1 MNELCLSTD
10 PVPLGASG
18 LSVSSL
24 AWGMW
29 RFKGSDVGAAALLV
43 GTALDVGID
52 LFDTADIY
60 GPDNGEPF
68 GASEALLGQVFAR
81 DPGLRGR
88 MVLATKGG
96 IRPGVPYDSSAAYIE
111 QAVDASLKRL
121 GVAHVDL
128 WQIHRPDL
136 LAHPAETAEALDRIV
151 ASGRARAVG
160 VSNYTPAQL
169 AVLASYMETPLVSTQ
184 PEFSA
189 LATAPLLDGT
199 LDQAMQMGLAVLAF
213 SPLGEGRLGTI
224 PADATPRVR
233 ATGELLARIGREQG
247 VSATAVAY
255 AFVGAHPA
263 RPIPIVG
270 TQTPERIREAADA
283 RKVRF
288 SRALWY
294 ELLQAGR
301 GEKLA

>member
-1 MNELCLSTD
+1 MSELRLSAD
-10 PVPLGASG
+10 PVPLGATG
-18 LSVSSL
+18 ITVSSL

-29 RFKGSDVGAAALLV
+29 RFKGTDVAHATSLVKAALD
-43 GTALDVGID
+43 AGIT

-68 GASEALLGQVFAR
+68 GASEALLGRVFAA
-81 DPGLRGR
+81 DPGLRGK

-96 IRPGVPYDSSAAYIE
+96 IRMGVPYDSSSAYISE
-111 QAVDASLKRL
+111 AVDASLKRL
-121 GVAHVDL
+121 GVDHVDL

-136 LAHPAETAEALDRIV
+136 LAHPAEVAEALDRVV

-160 VSNYTPAQL
+160 VSNFTPAQVAAL
-169 AVLASYMETPLVSTQ
+169 TSYLETPLASIQ

-189 LATAPLLDGT
+189 LASKPLFDGT
-199 LDQAMQMGLAVLAF
+199 MDQAMQMGLAVLAW
-213 SPLGEGRLGTI
+213 SPLGQGRLGTTS
-224 PADATPRVR
+224 ADAAPNVR
-233 ATGELLARIGREQG
+233 AAAEVIGRIAKEQG

-270 TQTPERIREAADA
+270 TQTAVRIAEAKDA
-283 RKVRF
+283 LKVSF
-288 SRALWY
+288 TRAQWY
-294 ELLQAGR
+294 EVLQAAM
-301 GEKLA
+301 GESLP

>member
-1 MNELCLSTD
+1 MSQLHLSAD
-10 PVPLGASG
+10 PVPLGATG

-29 RFKGSDVGAAALLV
+29 RFKGTDVAHATSLVKAAL
-43 GTALDVGID
+43 DCGIS

-60 GPDNGEPF
+60 GPDNGEGF
-68 GASEALLGQVFAR
+68 GASEALLGQVFAA
-81 DPGLRGR
+81 DPGLRGQ

-96 IRPGVPYDSSAAYIE
+96 IRMGVPYDSSSAYIE

-121 GVAHVDL
+121 GQDHVDL

-136 LAHPAETAEALDRIV
+136 LAHPAEVAEALDRLV
-151 ASGRARAVG
+151 SSGRARAVG
-160 VSNYTPAQL
+160 VSNFMPSQVSALT
-169 AVLASYMETPLVSTQ
+169 SYLETPLASVQ

-189 LATAPLLDGT
+189 LAAKPLFDGT
-199 LDQAMQMGLAVLAF
+199 MDQAMQMGIAVLAW
-213 SPLGEGRLGTI
+213 SPLGQGRLGTI
-224 PADATPRVR
+224 SPDAAPNVR
-233 ATGELLARIGREQG
+233 AASQVLDRIAKEQG

-270 TQTPERIREAADA
+270 TQTPARILEARDA
-283 RKVRF
+283 LKVRF
-288 SRALWY
+288 TREQWY
-294 ELLQAGR
+294 EILQAAM
-301 GEKLA
+301 GERLP

>member
-1 MNELCLSTD
+1 MSELLLSAD
-10 PVPLGASG
+10 PVPLGATG

-29 RFKGSDVGAAALLV
+29 RFKGTDVSHAASLVKAALD
-43 GTALDVGID
+43 AGIT

-60 GPDNGEPF
+60 GPDNNEPF
-68 GASEALLGQVFAR
+68 GASEALLGQVFEA
-81 DPGLRGR
+81 DSGLRGK

-96 IRPGVPYDSSAAYIE
+96 IRMGVPYDSSSAYIE

-121 GVAHVDL
+121 GVDHVDL

-136 LAHPAETAEALDRIV
+136 LAHPAEVAEALDRLV
-151 ASGRARAVG
+151 SSGRARAVG
-160 VSNYTPAQL
+160 VSNFAPAQVAAL
-169 AVLASYMETPLVSTQ
+169 TSYLETPLASIQ

-189 LATAPLLDGT
+189 LAAKPLFDGT
-199 LDQAMQMGLAVLAF
+199 MDQAMQMGLAVLAW
-213 SPLGEGRLGTI
+213 SPLGQGRLGTVSS
-224 PADATPRVR
+224 DAAPNVR
-233 ATGELLARIGREQG
+233 AASTILSRIAKEQG

-270 TQTPERIREAADA
+270 TQTPARILEAKDA
-283 RKVRF
+283 LKVRF
-288 SRALWY
+288 TRESWY
-294 ELLQAGR
+294 EILQAAM
-301 GEKLA
+301 GERLP

>member
-1 MNELCLSTD
+1 MSELRLSAD
-10 PVPLGASG
+10 PVPLGATG
-18 LSVSSL
+18 LTVSSL

-29 RFKGSDVGAAALLV
+29 RFKGTDVAHAASLVKAALD
-43 GTALDVGID
+43 AGIT

-68 GASEALLGQVFAR
+68 GASEALLGRVFAA
-81 DPGLRGR
+81 DPALRGQ

-96 IRPGVPYDSSAAYIE
+96 IRMGVPYDSSSAYISE
-111 QAVDASLKRL
+111 AVDASLKRL
-121 GVAHVDL
+121 GVDHVDL

-136 LAHPAETAEALDRIV
+136 LAHPAEVAEALDRIV

-160 VSNYTPAQL
+160 VSNFTPAQVAAL
-169 AVLASYMETPLVSTQ
+169 TSYLETPLASIQ

-189 LATAPLLDGT
+189 LAAKPLFDGT
-199 LDQAMQMGLAVLAF
+199 MDQAMQMGLAVLAW
-213 SPLGEGRLGTI
+213 SPLGQGRLGEI
-224 PADATPRVR
+224 RADSAPNVR
-233 ATGELLARIGREQG
+233 AATEVIGRIAKEQG

-270 TQTPERIREAADA
+270 TQTAARITEAKDA
-283 RKVRF
+283 LKVVF
-288 SRALWY
+288 TRAEWY
-294 ELLQAGR
+294 EILQAAM
-301 GEKLA
+301 GERLP

>member
-1 MNELCLSTD
+1 MSELRLSAD
-10 PVPLGASG
+10 PVPLGATG
-18 LSVSSL
+18 LTVSSL

-29 RFKGSDVGAAALLV
+29 RFKGSDVPQAAALV
-43 GTALDVGID
+43 KAALDAGIT

-68 GASEALLGQVFAR
+68 GASEALLGRVFTA
-81 DPGLRGR
+81 DPGLRGQ

-96 IRPGVPYDSSAAYIE
+96 IRMGVPYDSSSDYISE
-111 QAVDASLKRL
+111 AVDASLKRL
-121 GVAHVDL
+121 GVDHVDL

-136 LAHPAETAEALDRIV
+136 LAHPAEVAEALDRIV

-160 VSNYTPAQL
+160 VSNFTPAQVAAL
-169 AVLASYMETPLVSTQ
+169 TSYLETPLASIQ

-189 LATAPLLDGT
+189 LATRPLFDGT
-199 LDQAMQMGLAVLAF
+199 MDQAMQLGLAVLAW
-213 SPLGEGRLGTI
+213 SPLGQGRLGTVS
-224 PADATPRVR
+224 ADAAPNVR
-233 ATGELLARIGREQG
+233 AATDVIGRISKQQG

-270 TQTPERIREAADA
+270 TQTAARIAEARDA
-283 RKVRF
+283 LKVVF
-288 SRALWY
+288 SRTEWF
-294 ELLQAGR
+294 EILQAAM
-301 GEKLA
+301 GERLP